1 MTEPLLSESAASYTL
16 SPRYA
21 IELVSRAG
29 LPARTHIHIGGTT
42 FHAALVFLNQFR
54 LLNLAREI
62 EAEKFH
68 SGLAGILTWLAV
80 STGPASPWKIIF
92 HLISA
97 FRS

>member
-1 MTEPLLSESAASYTL
+1 MTEPLLSEDAASCTL
-16 SPRYA
+16 SPCYA

-29 LPARTHIHIGGTT
+29 LPVRTHTHIGGTT
-42 FHAALVFLNQFR
+42 FHAALVLLNRFR

-62 EAEKFH
+62 KAEEFH

-80 STGPASPWKIIF
+80 STGPASPWKLSF
-92 HLISA
+92 HPISA